1 MALAQAAL
9 RRSGVLGSSASEVK
23 HLFRERL
30 PSPRLTSPRLN
41 LLSQRLHDAAR
52 RFHITSLIC
61 SGLGRGSELRG
72 LSTERKATKHYG
84 SLTSLLRQMGES
96 TLPAIATIDG
106 HVTGAAVGIGAFA
119 SACVVTERARMS
131 LPGPAFGFVPESFAS
146 YQLARLPKGMG
157 AYLSLTG
164 ASLSAREMV
173 TQHLGRT
180 LRNLDEVCME
190 PRFEDEEEAL
200 FHKDAIAESFGK
212 GSLGEIVTSLEA
224 GKKGYGR
231 EGLEYHKKQ
240 LDREVMQTVRLDATA
255 EEEAEA
261 EEPDIS
267 ESEARK
273 YGNVGVWE
281 HDDIESVPATT
292 VEEYFA

>member
-96 TLPAIATIDG
+96 TLPAI
-106 HVTGAAVGIGAFA
+106 VMPAALPISSFPF
-119 SACVVTERARMS
+119 SPSLLPLLSLHSLFRSLSPPPTLARS
-131 LPGPAFGFVPESFAS
+131 PAFPPH
-146 YQLARLPKGMG
+146 LILCPARSHRPL
-157 AYLSLTG
+157 LT
-164 ASLSAREMV
+164 V
-173 TQHLGRT
+173 T
-180 LRNLDEVCME
+180 
-190 PRFEDEEEAL
+190 
-200 FHKDAIAESFGK
+200 
-212 GSLGEIVTSLEA
+212 
-224 GKKGYGR
+224 
-231 EGLEYHKKQ
+231 
-240 LDREVMQTVRLDATA
+240 
-255 EEEAEA
+255 
-261 EEPDIS
+261 
-267 ESEARK
+267 
-273 YGNVGVWE
+273 
-281 HDDIESVPATT
+281 
-292 VEEYFA
+292 